1 MENRKLIEKREEETH
16 LPSSLFQPFSTHGE
30 PNCSPRFFSFVY
42 FLAAMLHRAEVR
54 DDIIRYFFHVWPVSL
69 PSSRWIKTTRSSS
82 GALLTQTALRRGLLL
97 LARACVHVGH
107 AWAPDGE
114 AMLP

>member
-16 LPSSLFQPFSTHGE
+16 LPGSLFRPFSTHE
-30 PNCSPRFFSFVY
+30 LFTTFFSFVY

-69 PSSRWIKTTRSSS
+69 PSSRWIRTTRSSS
-82 GALLTQTALRRGLLL
+82 GDLLTQTALRRGFLL